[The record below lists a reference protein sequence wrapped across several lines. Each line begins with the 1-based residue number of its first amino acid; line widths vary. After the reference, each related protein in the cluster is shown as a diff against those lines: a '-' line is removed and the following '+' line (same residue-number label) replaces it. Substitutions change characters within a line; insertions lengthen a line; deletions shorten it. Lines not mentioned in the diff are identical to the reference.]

1 MKVYIGVILLKLP
14 NIYNVAV
21 ICPVELIQRDTI
33 VEQTIIL
40 DKHKY
45 LFFLITQIEL
55 NLNIASSTEIRN

>member
-14 NIYNVAV
+14 NIFNVAV
-21 ICPVELIQRDTI
+21 LCPVELIQRDTI

-45 LFFLITQIEL
+45 LLLLIAQIEL
-55 NLNIASSTEIRN
+55 NLNIASSNEINN